1 VVLSRTRVLIPART
15 CVNQY
20 SKGASDP
27 IGAFLAEECEYD
39 PEYYELR
46 DALYDAYKDYAKSL
60 NTTVE
65 GNRVFFDRVRSV
77 PGVSVDRKKRLRPR
91 KSSED
96 EDLDEFF
103 GDNSNNE
110 ADEAAEVLLTSR

>member
-1 VVLSRTRVLIPART
+1 VLIPART

-27 IGAFLAEECEYD
+27 IGAFLVEECEYD

-60 NTTVE
+60 NTSVE

-77 PGVSVDRKKRLRPR
+77 PGVSVDRKKRVEGKAERVVMGLRLR
-91 KSSED
+91 N
-96 EDLDEFF
+96 
-103 GDNSNNE
+103 NSG
-110 ADEAAEVLLTSR
+110 